1 MARGNGLSDAYA
13 ATLLRLKAQ
22 KGNRSG
28 LGLKA
33 LMWMLYSERPLR
45 AGELCHALAVE
56 TGSPHLDP
64 ENIPPLQTLQAC
76 CLGLVVVEES
86 SSTVRL
92 VHFTLQEYLLS
103 DPALFHNPH
112 SAIAEV
118 CLTYLNSG
126 SIRALS
132 PTCPWDPSTR
142 PLLEYA
148 SCYWRKHARRETTE
162 TVEELAL
169 RLLDRR
175 ATQFGFRLLG

>member
-1 MARGNGLSDAYA
+1 MVQVNELSDVYA
-13 ATLLRLKAQ
+13 ATLRRLKAQ
-22 KGNRSG
+22 KGNRSV

-33 LMWMLYSERPLR
+33 LMWILYSERPLR
-45 AGELCHALAVE
+45 AAELCHALAVE
-56 TGSPHLDP
+56 IGSADLGPND
-64 ENIPPLQTLQAC
+64 IPSSQTLQAC

-92 VHFTLQEYLLS
+92 VHLTLHEYLLS
-103 DPALFHNPH
+103 NPDLFHSPH

-118 CLTYLNSG
+118 CLTYLNFG
-126 SIRALS
+126 SIRGLS
-132 PTCPWDPSTR
+132 STCPWDPSTR

-175 ATQFGFRLLG
+175 AKQFGFGLLG